1 MAIQKCPSLET
12 WERYLLDDR
21 IENRSEL
28 EQHLKDCA
36 YCHFILERCYQ
47 QLSQLE
53 RAWTASGSKNV
64 VRLLPIEVETFTDAR
79 VARILAAQGE
89 EKTRQNA
96 SVTLASKD
104 RSIVLRAVQ
113 DAESKDIW
121 LYLMA
126 DDPASCR
133 GILVRPF
140 ATGEQYLTDDNGR
153 VNIGRTDW
161 PTEEMLTADAIFPIA
176 TFTLSPVKMDI
187 DDVVSTVLDGPAG
200 DQIRVTV
207 TGKGQSRRLEVKV
220 LKLADPQS
228 DSPVR
233 VAIRKPGDE
242 GTVPIE
248 TARSD
253 LAYFDDIDV
262 QGTLEIYLYQ

>member
-1 MAIQKCPSLET
+1 MDIQKCPSLEE

-21 IENRSEL
+21 MENRPAL

-36 YCHFILERCYQ
+36 YCHFILERCRQ
-47 QLSQLE
+47 QLAQLE
-53 RAWTASGSKNV
+53 RTWSASGSKSV
-64 VRLLPIEVETFTDAR
+64 IRLLPIEVEAFTDDR

-89 EKTRQNA
+89 EETTQTA

-113 DAESKDIW
+113 DVQSKDIW

-126 DDPASCR
+126 ADPASCR

-140 ATGEQYLTDDNGR
+140 ATGAEYLTDDNGR
-153 VNIGRTDW
+153 VNLGRVDW
-161 PTEEMLTADAIFPIA
+161 PKEEMLTADAVFPVA
-176 TFTLSPVKMDI
+176 TFTLSPFRVDI
-187 DDVVSTVLDGPAG
+187 DDVASTVLDGPSG
-200 DQIRVTV
+200 DQIRVTYS
-207 TGKGQSRRLEVKV
+207 GKGRNRRLEVKV
-220 LKLADPQS
+220 LKLADPQKET
-228 DSPVR
+228 PVR
-233 VAIRKPGDE
+233 VAVRRPGDE
-242 GTVPIE
+242 GFVSIE
-248 TARSD
+248 TAESD